1 MAVLLWAV
9 ECSEDVSGG
18 AIYRTEMCEGGAE
31 RQVTTLCLVQ
41 RQLDYI
47 ATFGT
52 DNTLDDKRNIY
63 RKAYFA
69 S

>member
-1 MAVLLWAV
+1 M
-9 ECSEDVSGG
+9 GG
-18 AIYRTEMCEGGAE
+18 RMFRRCQRRGYRTEMCEGGAE
-31 RQVTTLCLVQ
+31 GQVTTLCLVQ
-41 RQLDYI
+41 RQLEWQYI